1 MLEEPIY
8 GDAED
13 QVRRDNLGWW
23 GRTAQLQSQVA
34 RQGVEAAETDA
45 TSSGYARQRMALSQ
59 AQRAGAQ
66 AGVSRGA
73 NLLAQ
78 RQGLRTAQA
87 SAGEGVAQSAQL
99 RSQEIAA
106 ARGQHQNVLGQQ
118 VAGHLAY
125 KGLEQNDEQFQKSWE
140 QAREN
145 EAWRQRQQQ
154 ADTIVQAYG
163 VAAQAAGGIA
173 GGMSDERLKEA
184 IDGPLRFEGGDRGP
198 EFESDPFPAPPGPT
212 APATTQPVTP
222 PATTQ
227 PATTQPQ
234 PTAPATSEQDRAA
247 REAQQRELE
256 IQSQKV
262 AAGADAKAVAAVDQ
276 RVADR
281 ANADRAGELQSLTSR
296 ALAQNQDPNRGWKAL
311 KEGIGGMASGISSA
325 GKAPPGATTAG
336 ATGPAAGSPALS
348 SAQSLQAKPQGTQ
361 FINYFGSQGGG
372 PQSGFAQS
380 DERTKSVGQLDD
392 QGASTLRSLQP
403 RRWRYTPEAQQELG
417 LTGREQVSPT
427 AQDLEATPWGKL
439 VVYDTQAGKQID
451 TAGATLQQY
460 ALLSSL
466 QHQVDQL
473 KRRNHAA

>member
-34 RQGVEAAETDA
+34 RQGVEAAENDA

-78 RQGLRTAQA
+78 RQGLRAAQA
-87 SAGEGVAQSAQL
+87 AAGEGVAQSAQL

-145 EAWRQRQQQ
+145 EAWRQRQQE

-173 GGMSDERLKEA
+173 GGMSDERLKEGVNGA
-184 IDGPLRFEGGDRGP
+184 LHFEGGDQGP
-198 EFESDPFPAPPGPT
+198 DFESDPFPAPSEPAVT
-212 APATTQPVTP
+212 PATTQPV
-222 PATTQ
+222 ATTQPQ

-234 PTAPATSEQDRAA
+234 PTAQATSEQDRAA
-247 REAQQRELE
+247 REAQQRNLE
-256 IQSQKV
+256 IQAQKA
-262 AAGADAKAVAAVDQ
+262 AAGADAKATVAVDQ
-276 RVADR
+276 RLADR
-281 ANADRAGELQSLTSR
+281 ATADRASELQSLTSR
-296 ALAQNQDPNRGWKAL
+296 ALAQTQDPNRGWKAL
-311 KEGIGGMASGISSA
+311 KEGVGGMAGGLKSA
-325 GKAPPGATTAG
+325 GAPKTAPAASAP
-336 ATGPAAGSPALS
+336 ATGAPSPQKAG
-348 SAQSLQAKPQGTQ
+348 GTT
-361 FINYFGSQGGG
+361 FINYFGNQGGG

-392 QGASTLRSLQP
+392 QGASTLRSLHP

-427 AQDLEATPWGKL
+427 AQDLEQTPWGKL

-466 QHQVDQL
+466 QHQIDRL
-473 KRRNHAA
+473 KRRDHAA